1 MRENRKK
8 TDSIT
13 AETTIYNFLNNITRK
28 YETVYCTKY
37 KFLLICQPQTIQAT
51 TTNMEKLA
59 QYIKSIE
66 IDSLWSNRKHVY
78 WELRPDVNILS
89 GSNGVGKS
97 TIINRSASQLKI
109 MRNHLVTRNPE
120 DGVRFTFFPEDAT
133 SIQFDVISSIDRPV
147 LNSELFEKISD
158 VDVRTEL
165 DWQLYHLQR
174 RYLNYQV
181 NVGNRIISLLT
192 SGNPDDQRL
201 AAELT
206 KPKKIFQD
214 LIDELFAPTAKT
226 IVRDRNEI
234 YFSQYGEI
242 LPPYILSSGEKQL
255 LVIMLT
261 ALVQENR
268 PGVLFMDEPE
278 ISLHIEWQQRLI
290 TLVRTL
296 NPNVQIILCTHSPAI
311 IMDGW
316 VDSVTEIEDITK

>member
-1 MRENRKK
+1 M
-8 TDSIT
+8 TFFI
-13 AETTIYNFLNNITRK
+13 
-28 YETVYCTKY
+28 
-37 KFLLICQPQTIQAT
+37 LLI
-51 TTNMEKLA
+51 MEKLA

-66 IDSLWSNRKHVY
+66 IDSLWSNRRHIY

-97 TIINRSASQLKI
+97 TIINRSAAHLRV
-109 MRNHLVTRNPE
+109 MRDGLVTRNPGE
-120 DGVRFTFFPEDAT
+120 GVNIVFHPEDAT
-133 SIQFDVISSIDRPV
+133 GITFEHISSVDRPV
-147 LNSELFEKISD
+147 LNSELLEKISGAD
-158 VDVRTEL
+158 IRTEL

-181 NVGNRIISLLT
+181 NVGNRIIALLT

-201 AAELT
+201 ATEMT
-206 KPKKIFQD
+206 KPKRIFQD
-214 LIDELFAPTAKT
+214 LIDDLFAPTGKT
-226 IVRDRNEI
+226 IVRESNEI
-234 YFSQYGEI
+234 FFNQYGET
-242 LPPYILSSGEKQL
+242 LPPYILSTGEKQL

-261 ALVQENR
+261 ALVMECR

-290 TLVRTL
+290 TLIRTL

-316 VDSVTEIEDITK
+316 IDAVTEIEDIVKN

>member
-1 MRENRKK
+1 
-8 TDSIT
+8 
-13 AETTIYNFLNNITRK
+13 
-28 YETVYCTKY
+28 
-37 KFLLICQPQTIQAT
+37 
-51 TTNMEKLA
+51 MEKHA

-97 TIINRSASQLKI
+97 TIINRSAS
-109 MRNHLVTRNPE
+109 HLDIIHRHLLPSRPE
-120 DGVRFTFFPEDAT
+120 DGVQFTFYPEDAT
-133 SIQFDVISSIDRPV
+133 TIYFDVIRSIDRPV
-147 LNSELFEKISD
+147 LNSELLEKISGA
-158 VDVRTEL
+158 DVRTEL
-165 DWQLYHLQR
+165 DWQIYHLQR

-181 NVGNRIISLLT
+181 NIGNRIISLLT
-192 SGNPDDQRL
+192 SGRPEDQKL

-206 KPKKIFQD
+206 KPKKIFQN

-226 IVRDRNEI
+226 ILRERNEI

-242 LPPYILSSGEKQL
+242 LSPYMLSSGEKQL

-290 TLVRTL
+290 SLIRTL

-316 VDSVTEIEDITK
+316 MDAVTEIDEIIK

>member
-1 MRENRKK
+1 
-8 TDSIT
+8 
-13 AETTIYNFLNNITRK
+13 
-28 YETVYCTKY
+28 
-37 KFLLICQPQTIQAT
+37 
-51 TTNMEKLA
+51 MEKQA

-66 IDSLWSNRKHVY
+66 IYSLWSNRKHIY

-97 TIINRSASQLKI
+97 TIINRSARQLKI
-109 MRNHLVTRNPE
+109 IRDHLVTRQPE
-120 DGVRFTFFPEDAT
+120 EGVRFTFYPEDAT
-133 SIQFDVISSIDRPV
+133 AIQFDVISSIDRPV
-147 LNSELFEKISD
+147 LNSELLEKISGAD
-158 VDVRTEL
+158 IRTEL

-181 NVGNRIISLLT
+181 NIGNRIIALLT

-201 AAELT
+201 ATELT
-206 KPKKIFQD
+206 KSKKIFQD

-226 IVRDRNEI
+226 IVRDSNEI
-234 YFSQYGEI
+234 FFNQYGEKI
-242 LPPYILSSGEKQL
+242 PPYILSSGEKQL

-268 PGVLFMDEPE
+268 PAVLFMDEPE
-278 ISLHIEWQQRLI
+278 ISLHIEWQQKLI
-290 TLVRTL
+290 SLIRTL

-316 VDSVTEIEDITK
+316 IDAVTEIEDITK

>member
-1 MRENRKK
+1 
-8 TDSIT
+8 
-13 AETTIYNFLNNITRK
+13 
-28 YETVYCTKY
+28 
-37 KFLLICQPQTIQAT
+37 
-51 TTNMEKLA
+51 MEKQA

-66 IDSLWSNRKHVY
+66 IDSLWSNRKHIY

-97 TIINRSASQLKI
+97 TIINRSARQLKI
-109 MRNHLVTRNPE
+109 IRDHLVTRQPE
-120 DGVRFTFFPEDAT
+120 EGVRFTFYPEDAT
-133 SIQFDVISSIDRPV
+133 AIQFDVISSIDRPV
-147 LNSELFEKISD
+147 LNSELLEKISGAD
-158 VDVRTEL
+158 IRTEL

-181 NVGNRIISLLT
+181 NIGNRIIALLT

-201 AAELT
+201 ATELT
-206 KPKKIFQD
+206 KSKKIFQD

-226 IVRDRNEI
+226 IVRDSNEI
-234 YFSQYGEI
+234 FFNQYGEKI
-242 LPPYILSSGEKQL
+242 PPYILSSGEKQL

-268 PGVLFMDEPE
+268 PAVLFMDEPE
-278 ISLHIEWQQRLI
+278 ISLHIEWQQKLI
-290 TLVRTL
+290 SLIRTL

-316 VDSVTEIEDITK
+316 IDAVTEIEDITK

>member
-1 MRENRKK
+1 
-8 TDSIT
+8 
-13 AETTIYNFLNNITRK
+13 
-28 YETVYCTKY
+28 
-37 KFLLICQPQTIQAT
+37 
-51 TTNMEKLA
+51 MEKKA

-66 IDSLWSNRKHVY
+66 IDSLWSNRKHVV

-97 TIINRSASQLKI
+97 TIINRSA
-109 MRNHLVTRNPE
+109 NHLMMQHTGTLTRNPE
-120 DGVRFTFFPEDAT
+120 DGVHIEFFPKDAT
-133 SIQFDVISSIDRPV
+133 SIDFDIISSIDRPIMSREV
-147 LNSELFEKISD
+147 LDKVSGAEI
-158 VDVRTEL
+158 RTEL
-165 DWQLYHLQR
+165 DWQLYNLQR

-181 NVGNRIISLLT
+181 NVGNKIISLLT

-201 AAELT
+201 ATELT
-206 KPKKIFQD
+206 KPKKQFQD

-226 IVRDRNEI
+226 IVRDSNEI
-234 YFSQYGEI
+234 FFEQYGERI
-242 LPPYILSSGEKQL
+242 PPYMLSSGEKQI

-268 PGVLFMDEPE
+268 HGVMLMDEPE

-296 NPNVQIILCTHSPAI
+296 NPNTQIILCTHSPAI

-316 VDSVTEIEDITK
+316 LDAVTEIEDIIE